1 VVNVTFDVLVHMRN
15 WLFWVL
21 VILCTC
27 EMVKQVIDIY
37 GLIVGNGETGYF
49 GFLSFLKKD

>member
-1 VVNVTFDVLVHMRN
+1 
-15 WLFWVL
+15 
-21 VILCTC
+21 
-27 EMVKQVIDIY
+27 MVKQVIDIY